1 VVAYRGGAAARLRDV
16 ANVTDSVID
25 DKLAGWVGNRRAV
38 VIYVYKQLDANVVQ
52 TVDAVKAMM
61 PDLQRWL
68 PPSVKVSVVYDRT
81 TLIRT
86 PIADVQKTVAIAIV
100 LVVLVVGLFLRRFWA
115 TAIPVF
121 TIPVAL
127 AATLVAMAAAG
138 YSLDNLSLMAIT
150 IAIGFIVDD
159 AVIIVENVIRRMDE
173 GAGPTQAALDCAR
186 QMGFTIVAI
195 TGALIAALLPVLLM
209 PILSG
214 AISAN
219 SA

>member
-1 VVAYRGGAAARLRDV
+1 V